1 MDGGAT
7 SPPNVAPPF
16 LETLGG
22 KFFVPPHRDFRG
34 GKIFSWGETPNGGKK
49 ASMFS
54 GSLSEVYGNM

>member
-22 KFFVPPHRDFRG
+22 KYFVPPHRDFHG
-34 GKIFSWGETPNGGKK
+34 GVIFSWGETPNGGKK
-49 ASMFS
+49 ASMVC
-54 GSLSEVYGNM
+54 GSVGIITCV